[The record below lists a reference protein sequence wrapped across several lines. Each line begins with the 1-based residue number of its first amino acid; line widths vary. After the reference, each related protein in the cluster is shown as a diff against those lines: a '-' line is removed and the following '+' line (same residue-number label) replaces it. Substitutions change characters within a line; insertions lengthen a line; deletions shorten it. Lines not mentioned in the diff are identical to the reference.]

1 MGRRDCL
8 TISCHTANSLAI
20 SDPSDIGFRADL
32 PLQAFRADILPV
44 PAVPDD
50 HFARAAGEKAAQN
63 PAQAVHAESRTDSHE
78 KKETAAPLAFAGGA
92 AVLFQTQVPP
102 RGTERPQDSGRETQN
117 PPAPGTESGTPA
129 GDRLIDLLAIVATL
143 PPRSIAVLADLARLL
158 AARQEKDSPGTRT
171 P

>member
-50 HFARAAGEKAAQN
+50 HFARAAGEKSAQN
-63 PAQAVHAESRTDSHE
+63 PAQSVHAESRTDAHE
-78 KKETAAPLAFAGGA
+78 KKETAAPLAFANDT
-92 AVLFQTQVPP
+92 AVSVPP
-102 RGTERPQDSGRETQN
+102 RGVE
-117 PPAPGTESGTPA
+117 
-129 GDRLIDLLAIVATL
+129 
-143 PPRSIAVLADLARLL
+143 PRFSD
-158 AARQEKDSPGTRT
+158 
-171 P
+171 